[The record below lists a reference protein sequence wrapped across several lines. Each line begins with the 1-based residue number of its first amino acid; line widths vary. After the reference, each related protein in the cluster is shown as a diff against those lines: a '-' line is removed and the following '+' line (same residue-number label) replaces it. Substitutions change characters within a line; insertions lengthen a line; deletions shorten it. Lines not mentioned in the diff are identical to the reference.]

1 MSNESQNA
9 TPLTSPVRIN
19 AKIHSGASGLAGRK
33 RNGAGA
39 GLDSSPGS
47 VDEIDDGD
55 QHEERK
61 RQPVKRACNEC
72 RQQKLR
78 CDVIQEPF
86 MDCSRCRRL
95 KLECKI
101 ESNFKRVG
109 KRSRNAEMER
119 EIIELRRQI
128 ANANATNASFKSQVT
143 PVKQDASAISTP
155 LSGAMYQTPTPLST
169 DQYMGSHEAVASL
182 LDLRSGF
189 DGQNYMRSGSHQ
201 FKRIEDV
208 MVATDRINELF
219 NLFFTFYHPYLPFLD
234 REVTPEEYY
243 TTSPLLFWMII
254 SVGARRY
261 QTDAQLLNSLAGPV
275 TRLVWSTIA
284 DIPQSFHAVKAL
296 CLLCT
301 WPFPTS
307 STSTDPTF
315 MLSGLMVHV
324 AMQLGLHRPSHT
336 QDFSKFRVELIESE
350 LRDKVRTWAICNV
363 VAQRV
368 ATGYGQPPSTLYD
381 WTLGASEL
389 IDVNF
394 QLPREIKSRLQIE
407 MFVDKVTKA
416 LYNNRRNPVGLAED
430 GERSS
435 LMSFLTRDYEELED
449 QLKPENDVITDLYLR
464 AANLHLQLCSFFDDP
479 SSQGYRERL
488 LRLHSATCNFL
499 ESALNLE
506 TNVGPVLAYTPYYIY
521 QMMLAAGFTLMKLCK
536 SFFSAHIDLE
546 YTKRLF
552 NRTIWSIRAISV
564 SNNDLPQRLTEVMT
578 QMWKQGGAPTPRPA
592 SASSEIDDQ
601 LQLKVRCRMSMSLV
615 YDSVWR
621 WREDALA
628 KGRNIEA
635 SLKNPTDPDSN
646 GDTTGSALGPR
657 ASSTTPGVTGDPSL
671 APAPPLPHGLSLSS
685 SSTGVN
691 NLPSSAVSGFVEPN
705 YEVFDPLN
713 WLLDGLVDFP
723 YTMPMQGM
731 ESQGMV

>member
-1 MSNESQNA
+1 M
-9 TPLTSPVRIN
+9 
-19 AKIHSGASGLAGRK
+19 
-33 RNGAGA
+33 
-39 GLDSSPGS
+39 
-47 VDEIDDGD
+47 
-55 QHEERK
+55 
-61 RQPVKRACNEC
+61 
-72 RQQKLR
+72 
-78 CDVIQEPF
+78 
-86 MDCSRCRRL
+86 
-95 KLECKI
+95 
-101 ESNFKRVG
+101 
-109 KRSRNAEMER
+109 
-119 EIIELRRQI
+119 
-128 ANANATNASFKSQVT
+128 
-143 PVKQDASAISTP
+143 
-155 LSGAMYQTPTPLST
+155 
-169 DQYMGSHEAVASL
+169 
-182 LDLRSGF
+182 
-189 DGQNYMRSGSHQ
+189 
-201 FKRIEDV
+201 
-208 MVATDRINELF
+208 
-219 NLFFTFYHPYLPFLD
+219 
-234 REVTPEEYY
+234 
-243 TTSPLLFWMII
+243 
-254 SVGARRY
+254 
-261 QTDAQLLNSLAGPV
+261 
-275 TRLVWSTIA
+275 
-284 DIPQSFHAVKAL
+284 
-296 CLLCT
+296 
-301 WPFPTS
+301 
-307 STSTDPTF
+307 
-315 MLSGLMVHV
+315 
-324 AMQLGLHRPSHT
+324 
-336 QDFSKFRVELIESE
+336 
-350 LRDKVRTWAICNV
+350 
-363 VAQRV
+363 
-368 ATGYGQPPSTLYD
+368 
-381 WTLGASEL
+381 
-389 IDVNF
+389 
-394 QLPREIKSRLQIE
+394 
-407 MFVDKVTKA
+407 
-416 LYNNRRNPVGLAED
+416 
-430 GERSS
+430 
-435 LMSFLTRDYEELED
+435 
-449 QLKPENDVITDLYLR
+449 R

-628 KGRNIEA
+628 KGRNIEGLSSPYFRTFFKDTDRLAIA